1 MKRHSLLNLYTG
13 VVIAVGAGVLAW
25 ALWPGGGAVVHAGEL
40 AFWIFAA
47 AVVFGE
53 FVPIRVPGHQTE
65 LAISTT
71 FIFALLLTYG
81 PETAIVVQAV
91 ASALADVRSRKP
103 PRRSMFNVA
112 QYTLAWA
119 AAGSI
124 ITNLIDLDSP
134 ASQVFTAMHLPAMLL
149 ASAIF
154 FLVNSL
160 LVRTAVAIS
169 QGRKLAEYFL
179 RDLPFRAWT
188 TAMLMGLAPP
198 VCAVQDLDLVLAL
211 LIVLPVAAIHRA
223 ATEAAR
229 NEYMAT
235 HDGLTGLPNRVLFQ
249 QRVSEAIGE
258 AAETEAGT
266 FAVMLMDLDRFKE
279 INDTLGHHQGDT
291 LLQQIRPRLE
301 AVLPEGGMAAR
312 LGGDEFA
319 VLVPHGGADTDA
331 LLDDARRVREAF
343 NDGFEIDGVVL
354 DVGASIGVAI
364 HPAHGDDVETL
375 MKAADV
381 AMYRAK
387 DDKSGIELYEAS
399 DDHHSLGQL
408 ALARELRL
416 AVENRE
422 LLLHYQPKLDLMT
435 GDVREVEA
443 LVRWPHPVHGMIP
456 PAQFIPLAEHAG
468 LILPLTSF
476 VLEEALAQVARWRAE
491 GIELCVAINLSAR
504 SLLDGRLPEDV
515 GEALQRHGLTPRDL
529 MLEITESAIMADA
542 VRAGRIL
549 QRLSDMGIRLAVDDF
564 GTGYSSLSYLKRLPV
579 DEVKI
584 DRSFVMNMVN
594 DPDDGL
600 IVRSV
605 IELTRGLG
613 RTTVAEGVEDQL
625 TLDRLRALGCDIA
638 QGYHVSR
645 PLPAAQ
651 LSEWMRGPGFVA
663 TISAPPAPRLR
674 AGRRVARPPV
684 R

>member
-1 MKRHSLLNLYTG
+1 MKRARLLDVYTTT
-13 VVIAVGAGVLAW
+13 VILAGLGVLAW
-25 ALWPGGGAVVHAGEL
+25 ALLPGAGPVVHPDEL
-40 AFWIFAA
+40 AFWIFAV

-53 FVPIRVPGHQTE
+53 FVPIRVPGHATE

-71 FIFALLLTYG
+71 FIFALLLSYG

-91 ASALADVRSRKP
+91 ASGLADIRNRKP
-103 PRRSMFNVA
+103 PRRSFFNVA

-119 AAGSI
+119 AAGAIVVS
-124 ITNLIDLDSP
+124 LIDLHAP
-134 ASQVFTAMHLPAMLL
+134 AAEVFTAEHLPAMLL
-149 ASAIF
+149 ASAVF
-154 FLVNSL
+154 FVVNSL

-169 QGRKLAEYFL
+169 QGRRLVEYFI

-188 TAMLMGLAPP
+188 TAMLMGLAPA
-198 VCAVQDLDLVLAL
+198 VCAVQDLDLVLSL

-229 NEYMAT
+229 NEYLAT
-235 HDGLTGLPNRVLFQ
+235 HDGLTGMPNRVLFQ
-249 QRVSEAIGE
+249 QRVGEAIGE
-258 AAETEAGT
+258 AAETDSGT

-279 INDTLGHHQGDT
+279 INDTLGHHQGDM

-301 AVLPEGGMAAR
+301 LILPEGGMAAR

-319 VLVPHGGADTDA
+319 LLMPHDGGDVEA
-331 LLDDARRVREAF
+331 LLGDARRVREAF
-343 NDGFEIDGVVL
+343 NDGFEVDGVVL

-364 HPAHGDDVETL
+364 HPHHGDDVETL

-387 DDKSGIELYEAS
+387 DDGSGIELYHPD

-408 ALARELRL
+408 AMARELRL
-416 AVENRE
+416 AVENGE

-435 GDVREVEA
+435 GGVREVEA
-443 LVRWPHPVHGMIP
+443 LVRWPHPRHGMVP
-456 PAQFIPLAEHAG
+456 PAQFIPLAEQAG
-468 LILPLTSF
+468 LILPLTTL
-476 VLEEALAQVARWRAE
+476 VLEQALGQVAAWRRE
-491 GIELCVAINLSAR
+491 GIDLCVAINLSAR

-515 GEALQRHGLTPRDL
+515 AALLSEHGLPPRSL

-549 QRLSDMGIRLAVDDF
+549 QRLSDMGVRLAIDDF

-638 QGYHVSR
+638 QGYHISR
-645 PLPAAQ
+645 PLPAEELAR
-651 LSEWMRGPGFVA
+651 WMRGPGFVA
-663 TISAPPAPRLR
+663 TISAPPVPR
-674 AGRRVARPPV
+674 GRPAR
-684 R
+684 RMARQHLS